1 MILQNEIMGDMLK
14 RRNRADTGRA
24 VPFLRPINWL
34 DKPVVHTNGSVTLQM
49 EIGLRRSEPEKLQAP
64 EHNGGRQTALQ
75 VGCRSHR
82 QIQKPAR
89 RMSADWR
96 IGMC

>member
-49 EIGLRRSEPEKLQAP
+49 EIGLVDQEPEKLQAP
-64 EHNGGRQTALQ
+64 RA
-75 VGCRSHR
+75 
-82 QIQKPAR
+82 
-89 RMSADWR
+89 
-96 IGMC
+96 